1 MTVVEHKPRTSVG
14 VRAMEKKKGR
24 PATEVEFDAHLPGRI
39 ETDSTG
45 KHILIRD
52 PDASDDTSELEI
64 LEYSPPDD
72 SDSNKS
78 GESEMPDE
86 ADQYD
91 PYNSGT
97 FDMSKSELAES
108 REWKSKSR
116 K

>member
-1 MTVVEHKPRTSVG
+1 
-14 VRAMEKKKGR
+14 MEKRKGK
-24 PATEVEFDAHLPGRI
+24 PKDEVEFDAHLKGRV

-72 SDSNKS
+72 SDSDKS
-78 GESEMPDE
+78 GEADE
-86 ADQYD
+86 YD
-91 PYNSGT
+91 PYNSGS
-97 FDMSKSELAES
+97 FDMSNSELAKS
-108 REWKSKSR
+108 REWKTKSR

>member
-1 MTVVEHKPRTSVG
+1 
-14 VRAMEKKKGR
+14 MEKRKGK
-24 PATEVEFDAHLPGRI
+24 PTAEVEFDAHLPGRV

-64 LEYSPPDD
+64 VEYSPPED
-72 SDSNKS
+72 SDSDKS
-78 GESEMPDE
+78 GEPESSDQ
-86 ADQYD
+86 ADPYD

-97 FDMSKSELAES
+97 FDMSESELAES

>member
-1 MTVVEHKPRTSVG
+1 
-14 VRAMEKKKGR
+14 MEKRKGK
-24 PATEVEFDAHLPGRI
+24 PKDEVKFDADLHGHI

-64 LEYSPPDD
+64 IEYSPPDNSDAKESDDSQD
-72 SDSNKS
+72 SD
-78 GESEMPDE
+78 EPDP
-86 ADQYD
+86 YD

>member
-1 MTVVEHKPRTSVG
+1 
-14 VRAMEKKKGR
+14 MEKKKGK
-24 PATEVEFDAHLPGRI
+24 PAAEVEFDADLHGHI

-64 LEYSPPDD
+64 IEYSPPDD
-72 SDSNKS
+72 SDANKS
-78 GESEMPDE
+78 DESQESDEPDP
-86 ADQYD
+86 YD
-91 PYNSGT
+91 PYNSGS
-97 FDMSKSELAES
+97 FDMSESELAEA